1 MRLESGLSEAHK
13 VGAGDS
19 GALSQKA
26 HFVKALRNGG
36 SDFKYSGAVE
46 EWDTSCNKMAV
57 SDESVHLHRFA
68 LVLLPT
74 LPTPK
79 TW

>member
-46 EWDTSCNKMAV
+46 EWDTSLTRWQYQMKAYIYTG
-57 SDESVHLHRFA
+57 SL
-68 LVLLPT
+68 
-74 LPTPK
+74 
-79 TW
+79 

>member
-1 MRLESGLSEAHK
+1 MGT
-13 VGAGDS
+13 GDS

-26 HFVKALRNGG
+26 HFVKTLGNGG
-36 SDFKYSGAVE
+36 SDFKYSGAIE
-46 EWDTSCNKMAV
+46 EWDMSCNKMAV
-57 SDESVHLHRFA
+57 SGESVHLHRFA

-74 LPTPK
+74 PPTPK